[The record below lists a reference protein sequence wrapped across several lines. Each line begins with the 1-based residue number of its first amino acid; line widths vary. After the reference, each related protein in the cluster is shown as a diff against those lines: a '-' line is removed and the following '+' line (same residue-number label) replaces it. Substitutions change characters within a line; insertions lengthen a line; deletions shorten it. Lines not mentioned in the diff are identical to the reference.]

1 MVLNGLNILQK
12 IPEKPIEIKLIFKP
26 KTNAIGGR
34 IVGETMMNIIN
45 FLNLK
50 FNKPKTLAAGNAMI
64 IETIVTKIPIVK
76 LLTKALITVGFDA
89 HSLENLQKFF
99 VPV

>member
-1 MVLNGLNILQK
+1 
-12 IPEKPIEIKLIFKP
+12 
-26 KTNAIGGR
+26 
-34 IVGETMMNIIN
+34 MNIIN

-50 FNKPKTLAAGNAMI
+50 FNKPKTLAAGKAMI

-89 HSLENLQKFF
+89 HRSRKPSKVLCPGLGISFNLTHACKLNSFGITCG
-99 VPV
+99 